1 MSIDV
6 PGGPTERA
14 PEPAGARKL
23 HLGGRLAGHP
33 RAAELAA
40 AASALLHRYA
50 SEVVYAHR
58 LCPFLQNVET
68 GMGAVCVML
77 DTEPDVARTTA
88 ALLASG
94 SNVAHVLF
102 PLVRGEAPPFERFGN
117 KLSESVRKA
126 RSEPLVH
133 ASFHP
138 RMVGGYEN
146 AHRMVGLLRRAPDPF
161 VQFIP
166 PGMQAGGTVH
176 ASETPSDEPY
186 VESTFRRLGGPPS
199 GAELS
204 AGFAAI
210 EGLLESLHRARAET
224 YAALADEIA
233 ASASVG

>member
-1 MSIDV
+1 VSND
-6 PGGPTERA
+6 PSGPS
-14 PEPAGARKL
+14 EPALEAPVVRKL
-23 HLGGRLAGHP
+23 HVGGRLAGHP
-33 RAAELAA
+33 RAGELAA
-40 AASALLHRYA
+40 AATALLHRYA

-88 ALLASG
+88 AVLASG

-146 AHRMVGLLRRAPDPF
+146 PHRMVGLLRRAPDPF

-166 PGMQAGGTVH
+166 AGMQAGGTVH
-176 ASETPSDEPY
+176 ASQTPSDEPY
-186 VESTFRRLGGPPS
+186 VESTFRRLGGPS
-199 GAELS
+199 TATELS
-204 AGFAAI
+204 AGFTAI
-210 EGLLESLHRARAET
+210 EALLASLHRAREES
-224 YAALADEIA
+224 YAALAEEIA
-233 ASASVG
+233 ASAG

>member
-1 MSIDV
+1 VSTDA
-6 PGGPTERA
+6 PSGSSERA
-14 PEPAGARKL
+14 PEAVGARKL
-23 HLGGRLAGHP
+23 HIGGRFAGHP
-33 RAAELAA
+33 RAGELAS

-77 DTEPDVARTTA
+77 DTEADVARTTA
-88 ALLASG
+88 ALLATG

-176 ASETPSDEPY
+176 ASETPTDEPY
-186 VESTFRRLGGPPS
+186 VESTFRRLGGPS
-199 GAELS
+199 SSAELS

-210 EGLLESLHRARAET
+210 EALLGSLHHERERS

-233 ASASVG
+233 ASAG